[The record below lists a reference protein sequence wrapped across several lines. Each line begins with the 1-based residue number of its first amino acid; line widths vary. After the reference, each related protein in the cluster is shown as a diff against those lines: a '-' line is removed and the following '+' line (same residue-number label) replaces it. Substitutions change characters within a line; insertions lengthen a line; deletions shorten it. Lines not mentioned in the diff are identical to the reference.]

1 MKFQFFKWRAVDGSD
16 NHHAFL
22 SSTIEL
28 KMRKRL
34 SIMLCTLDH
43 NHTWHRYSLYRSSYA
58 IAPEH
63 VLRSQCSVKHTALVL
78 TLRLRTRQAMEPG
91 AGTKGI
97 PILVSSAGT
106 LKDDTDE
113 HGPRMRMTYRPEERF
128 TFKREKQTSSILLR
142 HNTYL
147 FHCKSQR
154 IETGNTNFLHSSLL
168 LLLLLLLLAA

>member
-43 NHTWHRYSLYRSSYA
+43 NHTWHRYSLYHSSYA

-63 VLRSQCSVKHTALVL
+63 ILRSQCSVKHTALVL
-78 TLRLRTRQAMEPG
+78 TLRLTTCKPWSQVLAL
-91 AGTKGI
+91 KGI
-97 PILVSSAGT
+97 PILAPSAGIT
-106 LKDDTDE
+106 EGQHRRAWPVREDDIQTRGAF
-113 HGPRMRMTYRPEERF
+113 HIQKRKTNIIHPF
-128 TFKREKQTSSILLR
+128 T
-142 HNTYL
+142 
-147 FHCKSQR
+147 SQY
-154 IETGNTNFLHSSLL
+154 
-168 LLLLLLLLAA
+168 LLAPF